1 MIFDVFL
8 LLKITLRISKRNQY
22 DGTSLEEK
30 HILVQTDLL
39 SLKIHKDRAT
49 VKNINV
55 IFAKHMLLIDNCRYE
70 YECVMHMRD
79 FLLTS
84 NIPYPTQLC

>member
-30 HILVQTDLL
+30 HILVQTDLC
-39 SLKIHKDRAT
+39 KISYTFIED
-49 VKNINV
+49 
-55 IFAKHMLLIDNCRYE
+55 
-70 YECVMHMRD
+70 
-79 FLLTS
+79 
-84 NIPYPTQLC
+84 TQR